1 MEITGLQQI
10 PAPRQVV
17 WDALNDPAVLK
28 QCLPGC
34 ESVERTSPDEFK
46 VIVAA
51 AIGPLKARFNG
62 LLKITEARPPE
73 SCVMVFEG
81 QGGAVGFGK
90 GTSSVSLR
98 DADGG
103 TELAYTAKA
112 QVGGK
117 LAQVGSRLIDS
128 VARKM
133 SDDFFKAFRK
143 QVAPADD
150 AGGAPPA
157 GGAGAGS
164 SAGAGSAASEAA
176 RAAPAASSAPDA
188 VASPG
193 GAAPLAGTTA
203 GLAGVTGAGSAPGAS
218 GAVPSAATASPAAA
232 TSPTPPTTTT
242 APALPP
248 LSAPVATTL
257 PAAHAPSTA
266 STPLATSASTDRP
279 MVPTWWLAP
288 AAALGSLF
296 TLAGV
301 LFAR

>member
-17 WDALNDPAVLK
+17 WDALNDPAILK

-62 LLKITEARPPE
+62 SLKITEAQPPE

-143 QVAPADD
+143 QLAPA
-150 AGGAPPA
+150 
-157 GGAGAGS
+157 
-164 SAGAGSAASEAA
+164 E
-176 RAAPAASSAPDA
+176 APAAGAAPDA
-188 VASPG
+188 ASAAADASATKPAPAAVASAPAVDAG
-193 GAAPLAGTTA
+193 VAPLAGSTA
-203 GLAGVTGAGSAPGAS
+203 GLAGVSIANPMPTATTAAS
-218 GAVPSAATASPAAA
+218 MAASPAA
-232 TSPTPPTTTT
+232 TQTFQS
-242 APALPP
+242 APA
-248 LSAPVATTL
+248 SAPTL
-257 PAAHAPSTA
+257 SPAAA
-266 STPLATSASTDRP
+266 PLATPPAASAPLAPSSASVAPAVATPPMHGAASSSAP

-296 TLAGV
+296 TLAGA
-301 LFAR
+301 LLAR